1 LVIVE
6 IGGNDFLRR
15 RPEAAVKE
23 DLRAII
29 AAIRH
34 SGAQVVLVAVPKLSL
49 IGVATGKLPDSTIY
63 AELAG
68 EERLPLVA
76 GVLAAVLSDPAL
88 KADAIHPNADGYRKL
103 AEGITEQLQ
112 ATGLLKKP

>member
-1 LVIVE
+1 MCW
-6 IGGNDFLRR
+6 RS
-15 RPEAAVKE
+15 KM
-23 DLRAII
+23 
-29 AAIRH
+29 
-34 SGAQVVLVAVPKLSL
+34 
-49 IGVATGKLPDSTIY
+49 PDSRIY